1 MIIELWEEVSPGDA
15 TMYSVRADGSS
26 IKWFAHKDDALEFYE
41 QIVAHPDLLKPRKNI
56 LKSQKITVS
65 LEETNN

>member
-1 MIIELWEEVSPGDA
+1 MIVELWEEVTPGDV
-15 TMYSVRADGSS
+15 TMYSVRAGGSS
-26 IKWFAHKDDALEFYE
+26 IKWFAQKDDALEFYE

-56 LKSQKITVS
+56 LKSQEITIS